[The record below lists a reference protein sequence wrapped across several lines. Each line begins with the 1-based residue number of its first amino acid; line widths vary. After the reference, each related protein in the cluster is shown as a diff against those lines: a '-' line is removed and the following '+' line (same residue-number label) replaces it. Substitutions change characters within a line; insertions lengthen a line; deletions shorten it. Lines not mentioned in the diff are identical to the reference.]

1 MEQHR
6 VLKDQ
11 ISVIFN
17 PFYQDEIVARADH
30 PEVPTLLGQLLL
42 KDNVLRVEI
51 SPVAEWSLAFVSEQ
65 YNWFLFFPFR
75 FVVI

>member
-51 SPVAEWSLAFVSEQ
+51 SPVAE
-65 YNWFLFFPFR
+65 
-75 FVVI
+75 

>member
-17 PFYQDEIVARADH
+17 PFYHDEIVARADH

-42 KDNVLRVEI
+42 KLSHTFYFEAGFSV
-51 SPVAEWSLAFVSEQ
+51 
-65 YNWFLFFPFR
+65 
-75 FVVI
+75 